1 MYFLIIFIIIFK
13 DYSEFLSLVFVIITD
28 VNTRWNSTLFL
39 IRSISEMKPALHSL
53 KEGRFEDTD
62 KTDKNLKQKIP
73 SAKTF
78 EIIESIIPIMEKVLL
93 LSEVMSGDDKPTLYQ
108 VIPRYGSAVLEVQ
121 KSPVKETPWQ
131 VGRTFSNFLSMAA
144 LTLRYS
150 RGIMFLKQNKQI

>member
-108 VIPRYGSAVLEVQ
+108 VIPMIYNLESFLYAKMMSATQNTQ
-121 KSPVKETPWQ
+121 KDYAKAMSTELN
-131 VGRTFSNFLSMAA
+131 R
-144 LTLRYS
+144 R
-150 RGIMFLKQNKQI
+150 